1 MKITMTNIDDRNEIY
16 TTEEDRGEYMT
27 LTSVG
32 DYVSLMVPAQEE
44 GRQQLPNVSD
54 ETSLAAY
61 QKYDIRI
68 GN

>member
-32 DYVSLMVPAQEE
+32 DYVSLMVPAPARRERNSCQTY
-44 GRQQLPNVSD
+44 R
-54 ETSLAAY
+54 T
-61 QKYDIRI
+61 KHH
-68 GN
+68 